1 MLSLGKNFSILRKRY
16 LGVMSSKLEGTPV
29 EKYFVPLYVISLKS
43 GKINQQQLV
52 DELLSDKAS
61 MVRILDCLSNEGLI
75 ERIVNPNDR
84 REHLLKVTEVGEKW
98 VKVIEESMVET
109 NALFISFLPE
119 EERANFVNNLSKMT
133 DSVMDLPAPSSSL
146 F

>member
-29 EKYFVPLYVISLKS
+29 EKYFVPLYVISSKS
-43 GKINQQQLV
+43 GEINQQQLV